1 MLIGKLL
8 AFCAGMARAMW
19 SGAISFGMVTI
30 PVQLRAATESKSVH
44 FNQLH
49 AECHSRI
56 QHRLWCPV
64 CERAV
69 ERSEVVRG
77 YEYARGQYV
86 VVADEEIEELP
97 VPSRSTIALSAF
109 VDGGKLDPIYH
120 DSTYFVEPREVGLKP
135 YRLLHEALASS
146 GRVGIASVAMRARER
161 LCALRPL
168 AGALV
173 LDTLLYPDEVRL
185 GELPKLPAVEL
196 SAKEVGMARDLIAA
210 LEAPFDPAAYE
221 DRYREALL
229 ELIERKVEGREGVAA
244 PAPAAAAAAE
254 PIDLMAALRASVAA
268 AQKRAGP
275 AEPARRGRK
284 KAA

>member
-1 MLIGKLL
+1 
-8 AFCAGMARAMW
+8 MW

-30 PVQLRAATESKSVH
+30 PVQLRAATASRSVQ

-49 AECHSRI
+49 AECNSRI

-86 VVADEEIEELP
+86 VVEDEEVDELP
-97 VPSRSTIALSAF
+97 VPSKSTIALSVF
-109 VDGGKLDPIYH
+109 VGRAALDPIYH
-120 DSTYFVEPREVGLKP
+120 DSTYFVEPREIGMKP

-146 GRVGIASVAMRARER
+146 DRVGIASVAMRARER

-168 AGALV
+168 EGALV

-185 GELPKLPAVEL
+185 GELPKLPSVEL
-196 SAKEVGMARDLIAA
+196 SAKEVGIARDLIAA

-221 DRYREALL
+221 DRYREALM
-229 ELIERKVEGREGVAA
+229 ELIERKVEGREGVEA
-244 PAPAAAAAAE
+244 PRPAAAAAAE

-268 AQKRAGP
+268 AQ
-275 AEPARRGRK
+275 
-284 KAA
+284 